1 MAVYWP
7 LSDPSPGPKRP
18 QPWPW
23 PLNHMHMRIPIDTQQ
38 RFDTDQSQSIDKQEF
53 LAMQSPA
60 VLAKFSQETILSW
73 FDAADANG
81 ASAPAAWPYPEAS
94 APAASATAASAPAA
108 GPAADVN
115 GDARCVKCRASSG
128 AAPPPL
134 ACCGQHCTPC
144 PVPLHRA
151 SVWVALSPAVPGGA
165 AVSQSP
171 VSCVP
176 APYRA
181 CSERD
186 ASSADALLAPPHTP
200 PRQRSARSRRVL
212 RDERPQGHAQAA

>member
-1 MAVYWP
+1 
-7 LSDPSPGPKRP
+7 
-18 QPWPW
+18 
-23 PLNHMHMRIPIDTQQ
+23 
-38 RFDTDQSQSIDKQEF
+38 
-53 LAMQSPA
+53 MQSPA

-115 GDARCVKCRASSG
+115 GDARCAKCRASSG

-151 SVWVALSPAVPGGA
+151 SVWVALSPAVPGLLCHPRC
-165 AVSQSP
+165 P
-171 VSCVP
+171 VVP
-176 APYRA
+176 P
-181 CSERD
+181 
-186 ASSADALLAPPHTP
+186 SAK
-200 PRQRSARSRRVL
+200 ARSRACQHHIVHVASETL
-212 RDERPQGHAQAA
+212 PQLMLS